1 MNAVECAEPYNLPG
15 CHPKEG
21 AMPLHIF
28 MQSPEFRVPIM
39 FSRLALAKD
48 IGPLCHF
55 ATTFTSVA
63 HTAEM
68 VA

>member
-1 MNAVECAEPYNLPG
+1 
-15 CHPKEG
+15 
-21 AMPLHIF
+21 MPLHIF
-28 MQSPEFRVPIM
+28 MQSLELRVPIM

-55 ATTFTSVA
+55 ATTELKNIVFTSVA